1 MAQTWSISA
10 VADVGS
16 PAATSAR
23 KEPKELFAT
32 SLRLRST
39 LSSVHCAPLDDV
51 ATKAFVPCCSSKSD
65 PSPSTV
71 FIVFFSNVVSNVTV
85 VFCGGVLG
93 VLGRMALG
101 LGSKDDKIKSPS
113 SPKQGLPYP
122 GGETKGPRP

>member
-16 PAATSAR
+16 PAETSA
-23 KEPKELFAT
+23 KKPKELFAT

-93 VLGRMALG
+93 RMALG
-101 LGSKDDKIKSPS
+101 LARLK
-113 SPKQGLPYP
+113 
-122 GGETKGPRP
+122 R

>member
-65 PSPSTV
+65 AGSGFRV
-71 FIVFFSNVVSNVTV
+71 IIFSQEASCDNTAHGD
-85 VFCGGVLG
+85 CILEGGS
-93 VLGRMALG
+93 R
-101 LGSKDDKIKSPS
+101 
-113 SPKQGLPYP
+113 
-122 GGETKGPRP
+122 RPTRLDATSAVGKFGHDIRRRQRNE